1 MPYIKGTLG
10 GKVIAQEN
18 IDEKSMRKQRRMDD
32 PLRCIRIDCKI
43 PQNINYKVGTMD
55 IFDFGGELQKVQTI
69 KYEEVLKLEGEFNDA
84 FANFKYWSL
93 PSNPSIYTP
102 NLLLT
107 YLNNDI
113 STKSKSIL
121 IIFSYPH

>member
-84 FANFKYWSL
+84 FANFKY
-93 PSNPSIYTP
+93 
-102 NLLLT
+102 
-107 YLNNDI
+107 
-113 STKSKSIL
+113 
-121 IIFSYPH
+121 